1 MGNSNSHDNNG
12 TIVKKV
18 KVKKT
23 KSYSQSKKNFKS
35 TSELRIVVIGPKG
48 KKWTKNVIFVCYFHF
63 GLKFQSTDQLLI
75 WF

>member
-48 KKWTKNVIFVCYFHF
+48 KK
-63 GLKFQSTDQLLI
+63 
-75 WF
+75 